1 MNSSVEQLAVDDDD
15 KYGAGERMDALRLAK
30 EIFTW
35 GPESRLL
42 DAANLF
48 YEFLTE
54 DRSVTYGSEL
64 IRVGLTATTSSV
76 GCIPDDPA
84 VIVAAA
90 RRMRNYI
97 KTGDLSES
105 PFEAPRGNGDK
116 HPQHARRC

>member
-1 MNSSVEQLAVDDDD
+1 MDDDD
-15 KYGAGERMDALRLAK
+15 KYRAGKRMVALRLAN

-64 IRVGLTATTSSV
+64 IRVGLTATTNSV
-76 GCIPDDPA
+76 GCIPDDPTI
-84 VIVAAA
+84 IVAAA
-90 RRMRNYI
+90 RRLRDYV
-97 KTGDLSES
+97 KTGDLPESASEV
-105 PFEAPRGNGDK
+105 R
-116 HPQHARRC
+116 

>member
-1 MNSSVEQLAVDDDD
+1 MSSPAELLALNDSD
-15 KYGAGERMDALRLAK
+15 KYGADERMDALRLAK

-48 YEFLTE
+48 YEFLME
-54 DRSVTYGSEL
+54 DRPVTHRSEL
-64 IRVGLTATTSSV
+64 IRVGLTATTNSV

-90 RRMRNYI
+90 RRLRDYV
-97 KTGDLSES
+97 KTGDLPEPVSEV
-105 PFEAPRGNGDK
+105 R
-116 HPQHARRC
+116 

>member
-1 MNSSVEQLAVDDDD
+1 MSSSVEQFAVDCDD
-15 KYGAGERMDALRLAK
+15 KYGVGERMAALRLAK

-54 DRSVTYGSEL
+54 DRSVTYGAEL
-64 IRVGLTATTSSV
+64 IQVGLTAVTNSV
-76 GCIPDDPA
+76 GHIPDDPA

-90 RRMRNYI
+90 RRLRDYV
-97 KTGDLSES
+97 KTGNLPEPTSEVL
-105 PFEAPRGNGDK
+105 
-116 HPQHARRC
+116 

>member
-15 KYGAGERMDALRLAK
+15 KYRASERMNALRLAK

-90 RRMRNYI
+90 RRLRDYV
-97 KTGDLSES
+97 KTGDLPEPASEV
-105 PFEAPRGNGDK
+105 R
-116 HPQHARRC
+116 

>member
-1 MNSSVEQLAVDDDD
+1 MDSSVEQLVVDDND
-15 KYGAGERMDALRLAK
+15 KHGTSERMDALRLAK

-48 YEFLTE
+48 CEFLTE
-54 DRSVTYGSEL
+54 DHSVAYGSEL
-64 IRVGLTATTSSV
+64 IRVGLTATTTSV

-90 RRMRNYI
+90 RRLRDYV
-97 KTGDLSES
+97 KTGDLPET
-105 PFEAPRGNGDK
+105 PFEEP
-116 HPQHARRC
+116 